1 MSHPQQLEFLESVRA
16 IFPAAFAG
24 RRVLEIGSLDI
35 NGSVRSLFSGCDYIG
50 IDVAAGRGVDMV
62 CQGQDYDAP
71 DASFD
76 TVISCEAMEH
86 NPYWKATLAN
96 MFRLCKPGGLVVMT
110 CASTGR
116 REHGTTRATPADS
129 PLTVGL
135 GWEYYHNLTAG
146 EIRGAL
152 PLQEACAEFAFFMN
166 RNSFDLYFIALRK
179 GGATPGG
186 IRRKLAALRL
196 HYLGQNLLVLPAR
209 LKRRLLIALVGG
221 ERYWSG
227 PVRPW

>member
-1 MSHPQQLEFLESVRA
+1 VSHPEQLAFLESVRA
-16 IFPAAFAG
+16 IFPAAFEG

-35 NGSVRSLFSGCDYIG
+35 NGSIRSLFRGCDYIG
-50 IDVAAGRGVDMV
+50 IDVAAGRGVDVV

-76 TVISCEAMEH
+76 TVVSCEAMEH

-116 REHGTTRATPADS
+116 PEHGTTRTTPADS
-129 PLTVGL
+129 PLTVAL
-135 GWEYYHNLTAG
+135 GWDYYHNLSER
-146 EIRGAL
+146 EIRNGVRL
-152 PLQEACAEFAFFMN
+152 HDACATFLFC
-166 RNSFDLYFIALRK
+166 RNLAVFDLYFVGLRK
-179 GGATPGG
+179 GVAVPPGV
-186 IRRKLAALRL
+186 RRKLAILRL
-196 HYLGQNLLVLPAR
+196 SYLCRNLRIMPSR
-209 LKRRLLIALVGG
+209 LKRRLLIAIVGE
-221 ERYWSG
+221 ERYRSG